1 MPTATTRKF
10 TRHDA
15 AAIRRATRAY
25 MSQPVIVETGTRHD
39 PAGVLTADSTRWDDE
54 TSDLHETVTLDCIHG
69 DDIAAGYTL
78 DLYVYERSTWCND
91 HGDLITNLDA
101 RWDGTAWV
109 VVDPFRPTYTQS
121 ATPTR

>member
-15 AAIRRATRAY
+15 AAIRRAVRAY
-25 MSQPVIVETGTRHD
+25 MRQPVIVETGTRHD
-39 PAGVLTADSTRWDDE
+39 PAGVLTADSTRWDDD
-54 TSDLHETVTLDCIHG
+54 TSDLHETVTLDCIHS
-69 DDIAAGYTL
+69 DAIAAGYTL
-78 DLYVYERSTWCND
+78 DLYVYEVRDRD

>member
-1 MPTATTRKF
+1 MPKATTRKF

-15 AAIRRATRAY
+15 AAIRRAVRAY
-25 MSQPVIVETGTRHD
+25 LHQPVIVETGTRFD
-39 PAGVLTADSTRWDDE
+39 PSGALTADSTRWGGA
-54 TSDLHETVTLDCIHG
+54 SDLHETVTLDCIHG
-69 DDIAAGYTL
+69 DAIAAGYTL

>member
-15 AAIRRATRAY
+15 AAIRRAVRAY
-25 MSQPVIVETGTRHD
+25 MCEPVIVETGIRHD
-39 PAGVLTADSTRWDDE
+39 PAGVLTADSTRWDDV
-54 TSDLHETVTLDCIHG
+54 LHETVALDYIHG
-69 DDIAAGYTL
+69 DRIASGFTL
-78 DLYVYERSTWCND
+78 DLYVYERSTWYND

-101 RWDGTAWV
+101 RWDGTAWIV
-109 VVDPFRPTYTQS
+109 ADPFHPTYTES

>member
-15 AAIRRATRAY
+15 AAIRRAVRAF

-39 PAGVLTADSTRWDDE
+39 PAGVLTADSTRWDEE
-54 TSDLHETVTLDCIHG
+54 TSDLHETVALDYIHG
-69 DDIAAGYTL
+69 DCMASGFTL
-78 DLYVYERSTWCND
+78 DLYVYKRSRKGWD

-101 RWDGTAWV
+101 RWDGTMWT
-109 VVDPFRPTYTQS
+109 VVDPFSPTYTRS
-121 ATPTR
+121 STPTR

>member
-1 MPTATTRKF
+1 MTATITRKF
-10 TRHDA
+10 SRHDA

-25 MSQPVIVETGTRHD
+25 MRQPVIVETGTRFD
-39 PAGVLTADSTRWDDE
+39 PSGALTADSTRWDAE
-54 TSDLHETVTLDCIHG
+54 TSDLHEPVTLDCIHG
-69 DDIAAGYTL
+69 DAIAAGYTL
-78 DLYVYERSTWCND
+78 DLYVYEVREAD

>member
-1 MPTATTRKF
+1 MHTTTRQF

-25 MSQPVIVETGTRHD
+25 LHQPVIVETGTRFD
-39 PAGVLTADSTRWDDE
+39 PSGALTADSTRWDE
-54 TSDLHETVTLDCIHG
+54 KTSDLWETVTLDFIYG
-69 DDIAAGYTL
+69 DAIAAGYTL
-78 DLYVYERSTWCND
+78 DLYVYEVGEAD
-91 HGDLITNLDA
+91 HGELLLNLDA

-109 VVDPFRPTYTQS
+109 VWDPFSQRRTES